1 MTGDASEPVWSVGR
15 GRTLDLA
22 PGRLPHLMAV
32 VNCTPDSF
40 SDGGAHADP
49 AAAAAHAERCA
60 EAGAT
65 LLDVGGES
73 TRPGAAPVD
82 GLEQIRRTRSVVA
95 ALAGRTKALIS
106 IDTTRA
112 EVAAAALAA
121 GADVVNDQSA
131 GRDDPDVLAVVAASG
146 SGMILMHRP
155 EPPAADS
162 YSDRYQQAPRYRDVV
177 EDVKAFL
184 ASRVDAAVK
193 EGIPPSR
200 LAVDPGFGF
209 GKDVVQNFQL
219 LAGLHRLRS
228 LGLPIVVGL
237 SRKSF
242 LGAVAGIRDPALRV
256 HPSVAAAIV
265 AVMQGAAVVRVH
277 DVAAHAEAM
286 SVLRALQAA
295 TAAPPSEPPAGMT
308 RATIPAPD
316 EAAG

>member
-40 SDGGAHADP
+40 SDGGAHADA

-112 EVAAAALAA
+112 EVAAARA
-121 GADVVNDQSA
+121 GADNMWRFTPTCWPLMNCRPLVSGLLRA
-131 GRDDPDVLAVVAASG
+131 RAV
-146 SGMILMHRP
+146 
-155 EPPAADS
+155 
-162 YSDRYQQAPRYRDVV
+162 PRRTRR
-177 EDVKAFL
+177 F
-184 ASRVDAAVK
+184 
-193 EGIPPSR
+193 
-200 LAVDPGFGF
+200 
-209 GKDVVQNFQL
+209 
-219 LAGLHRLRS
+219 
-228 LGLPIVVGL
+228 
-237 SRKSF
+237 
-242 LGAVAGIRDPALRV
+242 
-256 HPSVAAAIV
+256 
-265 AVMQGAAVVRVH
+265 
-277 DVAAHAEAM
+277 DVARRDW
-286 SVLRALQAA
+286 SA
-295 TAAPPSEPPAGMT
+295 T
-308 RATIPAPD
+308 
-316 EAAG
+316 